1 MTTSTRGKVPT
12 GYAEETFVSEASFR
26 AAHRA
31 IESTPNPS
39 KKRKREHKGDASV
52 VFGANSYKG
61 PWARYEEEKP
71 DASSEEE
78 EEVEVE
84 YEEDEIEPQPLP
96 PPTKAGTD
104 YDNSGAGV
112 ETTEFHG
119 EQQYDYQGRTY
130 MTVPMGELTPIWML
144 MTVLPTYGRS
154 GYQSER
160 RHKRHQ
166 EFYSEKTCAYF

>member
-1 MTTSTRGKVPT
+1 MLNNAGTSEIAPESTQRPLKDPDKMTTSTRGKVPT

-31 IESTPNPS
+31 IESAPNPS

-104 YDNSGAGV
+104 YEDSGAGA
-112 ETTEFHG
+112 ERTEFHG

-130 MTVPMGELTPIWML
+130 MAVPMGELTPI
-144 MTVLPTYGRS
+144 
-154 GYQSER
+154 
-160 RHKRHQ
+160 
-166 EFYSEKTCAYF
+166 